1 MYVMNTALFTFGRL
15 EQVVVPQNKVELFP
29 FFSIGFEPERTL

>member
-1 MYVMNTALFTFGRL
+1 MYIMNTTLFTFGRL

-29 FFSIGFEPERTL
+29 FFSIGLEPEWTF